1 MSLKD
6 GAPVVLNKKTTAAL
20 IDLPNPG
27 AALNT
32 AASPGWTQLAATV
45 GATQTNVTC
54 LWEDKID
61 VSGIQ
66 IADLSMRNLGAAGIC
81 AVPPNKLNKNAFPKT
96 VFDHLVVSCVPLNL
110 TALQWEFFTLG
121 VYDLAGPVDMSR
133 ILVSQV
139 NTYETQ
145 QNGGFMVPLIGNSS
159 QAGATAF
166 STDTIYVY
174 RVVKAVQTQ
183 FFDNLGNPQ
192 PVPPAPTG
200 GGVFVPEME
209 VSIGIQLVEFD
220 AVSTAYA
227 IYRGNDL
234 QQTYDNP

>member
-6 GAPVVLNKKTTAAL
+6 GAPVVLNKKTTSNSISLA
-20 IDLPNPG
+20 NPG
-27 AALNT
+27 AALDT
-32 AASPGWTQLAATV
+32 ANSPGWTQLSASATP
-45 GATQTNVTC
+45 TQSSVSC

-81 AVPPNKLNKNAFPKT
+81 TAPPYKYNQNAFPKT

-110 TALQWEFFTLG
+110 TAAQWVFFTLG
-121 VYDLAGPVDMSR
+121 SMDFAGPVDMSR

-139 NTYETQ
+139 NTHEAN
-145 QNGGFMVPLIGNSS
+145 QNGGFVVPLVGNSS

-166 STDTIYVY
+166 STDTLYIYRHVIAY
-174 RVVKAVQTQ
+174 QTQ
-183 FFDNLGNPQ
+183 FFDNTSA
-192 PVPPAPTG
+192 PVPVPG
-200 GGVFVPEME
+200 DGGVFLGDME
-209 VSIGIQLVEFD
+209 INIGMQLVEFD

>member
-6 GAPVVLNKKTTAAL
+6 GAPVVLNKKTTSATIGL
-20 IDLPNPG
+20 DNPG
-27 AALNT
+27 AALD
-32 AASPGWTQLAATV
+32 AANSPGWTQLTA
-45 GATQTNVTC
+45 GASPTQSSVTC
-54 LWEDKID
+54 LWQDKID

-81 AVPPNKLNKNAFPKT
+81 STPPTKYNQNPMPKT
-96 VFDHLVVSCVPLNL
+96 VLDHLVVSCVPLNL
-110 TALQWEFFTLG
+110 TAAQWLFFTLG
-121 VYDLAGPVDMSR
+121 YNDLAGPVDMNR

-139 NTYETQ
+139 NTYEAN

-159 QAGATAF
+159 QSGATAF

-174 RVVKAVQTQ
+174 RHVAAYQTQ
-183 FFDNLGNPQ
+183 FFDSSGNPV
-192 PVPPAPTG
+192 PVPPN
-200 GGVFVPEME
+200 GGVF
-209 VSIGIQLVEFD
+209 IGDMDINIGLQLVEFD

-234 QQTYDNP
+234 QQSYDNS

>member
-6 GAPVVLNKKTTAAL
+6 GEPVVLNKKTTSL
-20 IDLPNPG
+20 SIDLSNPG
-27 AALNT
+27 AALDT
-32 AASPGWTQLAATV
+32 ANSPGWEQLTASA
-45 GATQTNVTC
+45 GPSQSSVTC
-54 LWEDKID
+54 LWQDKID

-81 AVPPNKLNKNAFPKT
+81 TTPPTKYNQNPHPKT
-96 VFDHLVVSCVPLNL
+96 VLDHLVVSCVPLNL
-110 TALQWEFFTLG
+110 TAAQWLYFTLG
-121 VYDLAGPVDMSR
+121 YMDLAGPVDMNR

-139 NTYETQ
+139 NTYEAN

-159 QAGATAF
+159 MSGATAF

-174 RVVKAVQTQ
+174 RHIAAYQTNY
-183 FFDNLGNPQ
+183 FDSLGNQ
-192 PVPPAPTG
+192 LPVPAN
-200 GGVFVPEME
+200 GGVFIGDME
-209 VSIGIQLVEFD
+209 INIGIQLVEFD

-234 QQTYDNP
+234 QQSYDNS

>member
-6 GAPVVLNKKTTAAL
+6 GAPVVLNKKTTFAS
-20 IDLPNPG
+20 IDLANPG
-27 AALNT
+27 AALDT
-32 AASPGWTQLAATV
+32 ANSPGWTQLSASAGV
-45 GATQTNVTC
+45 SQTSVSC

-81 AVPPNKLNKNAFPKT
+81 TTPPTKYNNNAFPKT
-96 VFDHLVVSCVPLNL
+96 VLDQLVVSCVPLNL
-110 TALQWEFFTLG
+110 TATQWIFFTLG
-121 VYDLAGPVDMSR
+121 NMDLAGPVDMSR

-139 NTYETQ
+139 NTHEAN
-145 QNGGFMVPLIGNSS
+145 QNGGFVVPLVGNSS

-166 STDTIYVY
+166 STDTLYIYRHVIAY
-174 RVVKAVQTQ
+174 QTQ
-183 FFDNLGNPQ
+183 FFDNTSA
-192 PVPPAPTG
+192 PVPVPG
-200 GGVFVPEME
+200 DGGVFLTDME
-209 VSIGIQLVEFD
+209 ISIGIQLVEFD